1 MPDPRAGRIRTYMST
16 NKRRRHRDV
25 LAGLRSEA
33 TDLDW
38 SFGDGE
44 LVSGPGEALVMAMLR
59 SDVNTELTGSGAA
72 VVASRTCGWGR
83 VNPIAR
89 RRLHALLR
97 SRRR

>member
-1 MPDPRAGRIRTYMST
+1 M
-16 NKRRRHRDV
+16 

-59 SDVNTELTGSGAA
+59 RDVNTELTGSGVA
-72 VVASRTCGWGR
+72 VVASRTCG
-83 VNPIAR
+83 
-89 RRLHALLR
+89 
-97 SRRR
+97 